1 MQSSRALH
9 RDLKKDIQ
17 RRKGNKD
24 MNTFKYTINGKEY
37 TVDIDDVKDT
47 SAKVTINGES
57 FNVEIEKQKE
67 PEKKKPVLGQSK
79 AEEGSEEQ
87 TSSAKINT
95 NNALKAPLP
104 GVVTEIKVAVGD
116 EVNAGDTLVV
126 LEAMKMANN
135 LEAEKSGKVTAICV
149 KVGESVMEDTPLV
162 VIE

>member
-1 MQSSRALH
+1 MA
-9 RDLKKDIQ
+9 
-17 RRKGNKD
+17 N
-24 MNTFKYTINGKEY
+24 FKYTIDGKEY
-37 TVDIDDVKDT
+37 
-47 SAKVTINGES
+47 
-57 FNVEIEKQKE
+57 NVEIGEIKENIASVTVNGEAFEVEMEKKAE
-67 PEKKKPVLGQSK
+67 PEKKKPVLGQPK
-79 AEEGSEEQ
+79 AEEGEQ
-87 TSSAKINT
+87 TVTSSANINA

-116 EVNAGDTLVV
+116 EVAAGDTLVV